1 MKTSTFLLA
10 GTMIGL
16 ALTSFRASAQSVYT
30 PYTFTTIAGRGGG
43 AGSADGIGSA
53 ARFAEPCGVAVDSA
67 SNVYVADTGNHTIR
81 KVTSKGVATTLAGLA
96 GSKGSADGT
105 GSMARF
111 CYPEGVAVDKAGNVY
126 VADSLNETIRKVTPE
141 GSVTTLAGLAGS
153 LGSAD
158 GKGSEARFNGPQGV
172 AVDLAGNVYVADTIN
187 CTIRKITPEGVVTT
201 LAGQVTVSG
210 SKDGKGSAAT
220 FGSMF
225 GGPSGV
231 AVDGAGNIYVADK
244 ANQTIRKV
252 TPTGVVTTFAGVAGS
267 QGTNDGPVN
276 VALFDD
282 PEGVTVDKSGNVYV
296 ADFNNHTIRKV
307 TPKGMVTT
315 LAGLAGSLGCVDGKG
330 RAARFGGI
338 PSFGPSGV
346 AVGTDGNIYVA
357 DIGNHA
363 IRKVTPDGVVTTLAG
378 SAGGT
383 GSTDGIGTAASF
395 RYPGGAAVDREGNV
409 YVADT
414 GNDTIRKMTPQGVVT
429 TLAGLAGQRGSTDG
443 IGSKARFTDPFDVT
457 VDSTGNVYVADQG
470 NDTIRK
476 VTPEGVVTTLAGLAG
491 NPGSTD
497 GTGSAARFGSKDG
510 GPSGVAVDGEGN
522 VYVADTD
529 NHTIRKV
536 TPIGV
541 VTTLAGNASISEYGW
556 ATGGSRDGAGSEARF
571 NYPWGVAVDKA
582 GSIYVADS
590 LNNTIRK
597 VTPTGV
603 VSTLAGQTG
612 LTGPAGQANVGS
624 TDGTGNAARFW
635 RPASVAVDS
644 TGNVYVA
651 DTGNRTIRKITSAG
665 VVTTLAGKVGS
676 NGNADGTG
684 SVARFGYPARV
695 AVDSAGNV
703 YEVDSNNSTIR
714 KGFPAITNP

>member
-1 MKTSTFLLA
+1 M
-10 GTMIGL
+10 MGL
-16 ALTSFRASAQSVYT
+16 ALTSIRASAQSVYT
-30 PYTFTTIAGRGGG
+30 PYTFTTIAGGGGG
-43 AGSADGIGSA
+43 AGSADGVGSA
-53 ARFAEPCGVAVDSA
+53 ARFAEPYGVAVDS
-67 SNVYVADTGNHTIR
+67 SGNIYVADSDNHTIR
-81 KVTSKGVATTLAGLA
+81 KVTPEGTVTTLAGLA
-96 GSKGSADGT
+96 GTKGSADGM

-111 CYPEGVAVDKAGNVY
+111 CYPVGVAVDNAGNVY
-126 VADSLNETIRKVTPE
+126 VADSLNETIRKVTP
-141 GSVTTLAGLAGS
+141 GGAVTTLAGLPGN

-158 GKGSEARFNGPQGV
+158 GKGSEARFNGPRGV
-172 AVDLAGNVYVADTIN
+172 AVDRSGNVYVADTIN
-187 CTIRKITPEGVVTT
+187 CTIRKITPEGAVTT

-210 SKDGKGSAAT
+210 SKDGKGSAAK

-231 AVDGAGNIYVADK
+231 AVDGAGNIYVADE

-252 TPTGVVTTFAGVAGS
+252 TPVGVVTTLAGVAGS
-267 QGTNDGPVN
+267 QGTNDGSAK
-276 VALFDD
+276 VARFYD
-282 PEGVTVDKSGNVYV
+282 PQGVAVDKSGNVYV

-330 RAARFGGI
+330 SAARFGGI

-363 IRKVTPDGVVTTLAG
+363 IRKVTSEGVVTTLAG

-383 GSTDGIGTAASF
+383 GSTDGAGSFASF
-395 RYPGGAAVDREGNV
+395 RYPGGAAVDKAGNV

-414 GNDTIRKMTPQGVVT
+414 GNDTIRKITPQGVVT

-457 VDSTGNVYVADQG
+457 VDSIGNVYVADQG

-497 GTGSAARFGSKDG
+497 GAGSAARFGSKDG

-522 VYVADTD
+522 VFVTDTQ

-536 TPIGV
+536 TPTGV
-541 VTTLAGNASISEYGW
+541 VTTLAGNPSIVDIMGKPV
-556 ATGGSRDGAGSEARF
+556 GGSTDGIGSEARF

-582 GSIYVADS
+582 GTIYVADS
-590 LNNTIRK
+590 LNHAIRK
-597 VTPTGV
+597 VTSAGV
-603 VSTLAGQTG
+603 VGTLAG
-612 LTGPAGQANVGS
+612 LAGFLNRGS
-624 TDGTGNAARFW
+624 ADGTGIAARFW
-635 RPASVAVDS
+635 GPERVAVDS
-644 TGNVYVA
+644 AGIIYVT
-651 DTGNRTIRKITSAG
+651 DTGNRTIRRITPAG
-665 VVTTLAGKVGS
+665 MATTLAGKVGS

-684 SVARFGYPARV
+684 SMARFGYPVGV